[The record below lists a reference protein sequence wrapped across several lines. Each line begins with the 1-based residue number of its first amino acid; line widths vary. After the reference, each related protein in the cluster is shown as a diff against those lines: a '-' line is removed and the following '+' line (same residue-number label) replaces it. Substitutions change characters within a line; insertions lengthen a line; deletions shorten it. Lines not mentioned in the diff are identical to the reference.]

1 MATYDADGNVAWAD
15 PSWADAVP
23 VNGDGTGPLVQAV
36 ASMTV
41 QLGRVATAIQ
51 ADYDRKQRL
60 VQSLRWASFQP
71 IQANPQT
78 QTSVA
83 GTVTLTNAETW
94 GPKTGYFWAIQR
106 ITVAGLVTT
115 DAVQVFKAGI
125 ASPVGA
131 TPGNQVTQAAIT
143 NAVPFNPG
151 RTDLILQPGDFL
163 VINGTGLTSTSITG
177 SFDGVVGLL
186 EMLPDYLL

>member
-1 MATYDADGNVAWAD
+1 MPVTDPGTMAGD
-15 PSWADAVP
+15 PSWADDAP
-23 VNGDGTGPLVQAV
+23 INSDGTGPLVQAV

-41 QLGRVATAIQ
+41 QLGRVASMMQ

-60 VQSLRWASFQP
+60 VQALRWAQIQP

-78 QTSVA
+78 QGPVA
-83 GTVTLTNAETW
+83 GTVTLTNAEIW

-106 ITVAGLVTT
+106 LTVAGLVTT
-115 DAVQVFKAGI
+115 DAVQVYKAGI

-143 NAVPFNPG
+143 NAVAFNPG

-163 VINGTGLTSTSITG
+163 IINGTGLSSTSITG
-177 SFDGVVGLL
+177 SFDAVVGLL

>member
-1 MATYDADGNVAWAD
+1 MPVTDPGVMAGDPDWAGA
-15 PSWADAVP
+15 PAVD
-23 VNGDGTGPLVQAV
+23 GDGTGPLVQAV
-36 ASMTV
+36 GAVTV
-41 QLGRVATAIQ
+41 QLGRVAAMMQ

-60 VQSLRWASFQP
+60 VQSLRWAQIQP

-78 QTSVA
+78 QTSVP

-106 ITVAGLVTT
+106 VTVAGLVTT

-131 TPGNQVTQAAIT
+131 TPGNQVTQAAISNT
-143 NAVPFNPG
+143 VAFNPG

-163 VINGTGLTSTSITG
+163 IINGTGLTSASITG
-177 SFDGVVGLL
+177 SFDAVVGLL

>member
-1 MATYDADGNVAWAD
+1 MPAAD
-15 PSWADAVP
+15 PGVMAGDPGWADAVP
-23 VNGDGTGPLVQAV
+23 VNGDGAGPLVQAV
-36 ASMTV
+36 ASLTV

-60 VQSLRWASFQP
+60 VQSLRWASFVP
-71 IQANPQT
+71 ITANPQT

-106 ITVAGLVTT
+106 LTVAGLVTT
-115 DAVQVFKAGI
+115 DAVQVYKAGI
-125 ASPVGA
+125 ASPIGA
-131 TPGNQVTQAAIT
+131 VPGNQVTQAAIT
-143 NAVPFNPG
+143 NAIAFNPG

-163 VINGTGLTSTSITG
+163 VINGTGLSSASVTC